1 MPNPPM
7 RSARSSASTERL
19 LLAVPVV
26 CAFCALF
33 GVARTL
39 ATPPS
44 PAPIETD
51 RLRALAPTTNKL
63 LNLRASEVVTLTIER
78 AADGTLTT
86 SARIGGKLQTMR
98 LRPHSVRSPKFELT
112 VQRGDGSYEN
122 VEPGAIRTYRGTLDG
137 NEDSVVAASV
147 LEDGLHAMIIDQRGE
162 RHWLEPLFGRVA
174 GAGKDHYVVYRDDDV
189 IAPNAAC
196 GVTTSV
202 QGEDVLQP
210 ALGRPVLS
218 LSVREPGALFES
230 PGGVLFA
237 ELAIDMDFEFF
248 EIFGDVLDTQTF
260 VESVINTINVQY
272 ERDVGITHSIVKTI
286 IRTTADDPYTSLD
299 PSRTLDQ
306 FRDEWD
312 RFHRSVQRDVA
323 HMFVGR
329 NLRNA
334 NGIAFITGICDG
346 LQGYSVAETFACNSF
361 ACKTDLSAHELGH
374 NWGGFH
380 CSCPGWT
387 MNFAAVGANQFH
399 PDLTIPGIVFYRDTR
414 TCLDDTDEFIGFFVT
429 PPQPTI
435 TEGVGIQFIGKADY
449 RFVDVDVSADAT
461 WTVEPPS
468 IGTMDKGFFV
478 PDDVD
483 GPADGM
489 VFASAMIEGIEH
501 FDEAS
506 FTVVQAEPGPQSDVE
521 SPEKVRY
528 ISMVIPADQS
538 DRAVRV
544 ELTSIHHPLPDN
556 AGTIPAPDLTM
567 HEGELRWVGPVGNCV
582 DTEIPLLEYRC
593 AQLQCE
599 PHYADDWGTEPIN
612 VTGAAIIPSSLYTVR
627 TVPRVCR
634 GNEPQCGLASAP
646 LLIRTQRWGDIL
658 TPFQLP
664 EGPPGTASQ
673 PDVRDLTAMVDRV
686 AEAGRFVSFP
696 TAKLNGNAPDPAT
709 KINVTDLT
717 YAVDTVK
724 SAAYPFPGPCTC
736 PPIILCP
743 ETDKCGRCVPR

>member
-1 MPNPPM
+1 MG
-7 RSARSSASTERL
+7 RL
-19 LLAVPVV
+19 PLAVPIA
-26 CAFCALF
+26 CAFCAVF
-33 GVARTL
+33 GTVRTL

-44 PAPIETD
+44 PAPIEAD
-51 RLRALAPTTNKL
+51 QLRALAPTANKL
-63 LNLRASEVVTLTIER
+63 LNLRASEVVALTIER
-78 AADGTLTT
+78 AADGALTT
-86 SARIGGKLQTMR
+86 SAPIGAKLQTLR
-98 LRPHSVRSPKFELT
+98 LRPHSVRSPEFELT
-112 VQRGDGSYEN
+112 IQRGDGSYQN
-122 VEPGAIRTYRGTLDG
+122 VEPGEVRTYRGTLHG
-137 NEDSVVAASV
+137 EEGSVVAASV
-147 LEDGLHAMIIDQRGE
+147 LDDGLHAMIVDQRGE
-162 RHWLEPLFGRVA
+162 KHWIEPLFGRVA

-189 IAPNAAC
+189 IAPDAAC
-196 GVTTSV
+196 GVTTSIR
-202 QGEDVLQP
+202 GEDALQP
-210 ALGRPVLS
+210 ALNRPLSS
-218 LSVREPGALFES
+218 LSVTEPEALFES
-230 PGGVLFA
+230 TGGVLFA
-237 ELAIDMDFEFF
+237 ELAIDTDFEFF

-260 VESVINTINVQY
+260 IESIINTLNVQY

-286 IRTTADDPYTSLD
+286 IRTTEDDPYTSRD

-329 NLRNA
+329 DLRNV
-334 NGIAFITGICDG
+334 NGIAFITGICSG
-346 LQGYSVAETFACNSF
+346 LEGYSIAETFACNSF

-387 MNFAAVGANQFH
+387 MNFVAVGANQFH
-399 PDLTIPGIVFYRDTR
+399 PDLTIPWIVSYRDTR
-414 TCLDDTDEFIGFFVT
+414 TCLDDTDEFFGFVVT

-468 IGTMDKGFFV
+468 IGTIDKGFFV
-478 PDDVD
+478 PAEVD
-483 GPADGM
+483 GPVDGM
-489 VFASAMIEGIEH
+489 VFASATIEGIER
-501 FDEAS
+501 FDEES
-506 FTVVQAEPGPQSDVE
+506 FTVVNAEPGPQSDVA

-544 ELTSIHHPLPDN
+544 ELTSIHRPVPDN
-556 AGTIPAPDLTM
+556 AETFPAPDLTM

-582 DTEIPLLEYRC
+582 DTEEPLLEYRC
-593 AQLQCE
+593 AQLQCK

-612 VTGAAIIPSSLYTVR
+612 VTGAAITPSSLYTVR

-664 EGPPGTASQ
+664 EGEPGTANQ
-673 PDVRDLTAMVDRV
+673 PDVRDLTAMVDRI

-696 TAKLNGNAPDPAT
+696 TAKLHRNVPDPST

-717 YAVDTVK
+717 DAVDAVK
-724 SAAYPFPGPCTC
+724 SAAYPFTGPCTC
-736 PPIILCP
+736 PPTTLCP
-743 ETDKCGRCVPR
+743 VTDKCGRCVPR